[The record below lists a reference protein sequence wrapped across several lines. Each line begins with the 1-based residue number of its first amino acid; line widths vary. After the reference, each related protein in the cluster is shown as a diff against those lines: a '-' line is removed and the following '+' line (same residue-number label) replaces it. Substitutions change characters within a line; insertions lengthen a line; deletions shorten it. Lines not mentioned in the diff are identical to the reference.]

1 MIADIDKDGSG
12 TIDFDDF
19 LAMMTTKMGERD
31 SKEEILKAF
40 KLFDDDETGKISFKN
55 LKRVAKELGENMSDE
70 ELQARTAGRAP
81 HSVTHLHLNLRSR
94 TAQ

>member
-40 KLFDDDETGKISFKN
+40 KP
-55 LKRVAKELGENMSDE
+55 V
-70 ELQARTAGRAP
+70 
-81 HSVTHLHLNLRSR
+81 
-94 TAQ
+94 